1 MANNN
6 NKPASKQYI
15 EIADKNNKIKVEIN
29 TFFEK
34 ALKEISK
41 THPEALA
48 EIQKKI
54 DEVMKAEKERKESE
68 HPKIGEI
75 FKDNCGRSYVIM
87 GKNMLSEQPVATLRK
102 GTIQYKVKI
111 KDLYEKD
118 GSRKTLTEDLLE
130 EQEVDILF

>member
-1 MANNN
+1 MPKE

-41 THPEALA
+41 THPEALD
-48 EIQKKI
+48 EIQKRI
-54 DEVMKAEKERKESE
+54 EEVKKAEKERKEIDS
-68 HPKIGEI
+68 PKIGEV
-75 FKDNCGRSYVIM
+75 FKDHCGRSYVVM
-87 GKNMLSEQPVATLRK
+87 GKNTLIEQPIATLRK
-102 GTIQYKVKI
+102 GSIQYKIKI

-118 GSRKTLTEDLLE
+118 GSRKTITEDALE
-130 EQEVDILF
+130 EEDIEILF